1 MDNFE
6 EDLTCSVC
14 YSIFEDPRVLPCS
27 HTFCRTCLE
36 TIIYES
42 GNVSIW
48 RPPKI
53 PLKCPT
59 CRSVVDLP
67 ATGIVSLPI
76 NFSLMGIIEKYQKE
90 QPKSPKCPEHQQP
103 LNMFCLLDRKLVCG
117 YCLTVGQHQS
127 HSVDN
132 LHNAYVKEKEQA
144 GKLVDQLTDKY
155 WADLSMFIEKLEH
168 QKLQAEHIL
177 QDDKVIVNQYFED
190 LQKTIETKKH
200 ALLAILADA
209 NLKITNEYDP
219 LIQKMKEFKEEQRNL
234 ITFSTYV
241 EEEEDPLMYLEKI
254 HTFRQRAN
262 ALMKTQLP
270 VIHPLNVHSPTQQFL
285 TEKWSKV
292 TVGRIKEAPILQT
305 TDFLEIHWNKR
316 IAMYLKQKGLSP
328 RLMITII
335 FLFLL
340 LLQSILFK
348 EYWVAVFSTTVFNFP
363 QLNTLS
369 DAVVEFFAGV
379 RFFNVTLQHSVQLL
393 TNYFAQL
400 TDYFPI
406 FNK

>member
-1 MDNFE
+1 MTPE
-6 EDLTCSVC
+6 QSSLTSC
-14 YSIFEDPRVLPCS
+14 PKL
-27 HTFCRTCLE
+27 TCRTCLE
-36 TIIYES
+36 NIIHES
-42 GNVSIW
+42 GNFSIW
-48 RPPKI
+48 RPPQI

-67 ATGIVSLPI
+67 AMGTVSLPI

-127 HSVDN
+127 HSVDD
-132 LHNAYVKEKEQA
+132 LQNAYVKEKEQA
-144 GKLVDQLTDKY
+144 SKLVDQLTDKH
-155 WADLSMFIEKLEH
+155 WADLTTFIEKLEH

-177 QDDKVIVNQYFED
+177 QDDKAIVNQYFED

-200 ALLAILADA
+200 ALLAILADV

-219 LIQKMKEFKEEQRNL
+219 LIQKMKELKEEQHNL

-241 EEEEDPLMYLEKI
+241 EEEEDPLMFLEKM

-270 VIHPLNVHSPTQQFL
+270 VIHPLNMHSQTRQFL

-292 TVGRIKEAPILQT
+292 TVGHIKEAPILQT
-305 TDFLEIHWNKR
+305 THFFEIHWIKR
-316 IAMYLKQKGLSP
+316 IAMYIKQKGFSP
-328 RLMITII
+328 RLMITVIV
-335 FLFLL
+335 LFLL
-340 LLQSILFK
+340 FLQSILFK

-363 QLNTLS
+363 QLNMLS
-369 DAVVEFFAGV
+369 DTILDFFAGV
-379 RFFNVTLQHSVQLL
+379 HFSNATLQHSVQLL
-393 TNYFAQL
+393 TNFFAQL
-400 TDYFPI
+400 TDSFPI